1 MVCHLPDTA
10 DGPSLSL
17 PRAWHLTPR
26 PAIDRLCDMD
36 MGDLPPQFRPA
47 LRALA
52 TVIRNREPAVRERV
66 ERLRAEN
73 PGLSREALSKKL
85 IRRTR
90 ARVAATGAAS
100 GAAAIAPGIGT
111 VIAVGTIT
119 GQGLYA
125 MEQEAELV
133 LGIAMIHGVE
143 LTGSDE
149 RLLEALAV
157 IGLAGGAVKLRDNVL
172 VAGGERITI
181 AAFRHMPAQWLARAG
196 SDVMVR
202 VLGRA
207 LAMRAAASVG
217 RIVPLAIGL
226 AAGAGFDWAAV
237 TLLGRAAI
245 VYYGRAATDVAL
257 EPVATLDRLPAAK
270 DLGEVEAGD

>member
-1 MVCHLPDTA
+1 
-10 DGPSLSL
+10 
-17 PRAWHLTPR
+17 
-26 PAIDRLCDMD
+26 MD
-36 MGDLPPQFRPA
+36 LGDLPPQLRPA

-52 TVIRNREPAVRERV
+52 TVIHNREPAIRERV
-66 ERLRAEN
+66 ERLRDEN
-73 PGLSREALSKKL
+73 PDLSPAALSKLL

-100 GAAAIAPGIGT
+100 GVAAIAPGIGT
-111 VIAVGTIT
+111 VIALGTVT
-119 GQGLYA
+119 GQGLFA

-133 LGIAMIHGVE
+133 LGIAMIHGKE
-143 LTGSDE
+143 LSGSDD

-157 IGLAGGAVKLRDNVL
+157 IGVAGGAVKLRDNVL

-181 AAFRHMPAQWLARAG
+181 SAFRHTPARWLVRAG

-207 LAMRAAASVG
+207 MAIRAAASVG
-217 RIVPLAIGL
+217 RIVPLAIGV

-245 VYYGRAATDVAL
+245 GYYGRSATGEAL
-257 EPVATLDRLPAAK
+257 NPVTTLDPLPAGE
-270 DLGEVEAGD
+270 DLGEVQAGH

>member
-1 MVCHLPDTA
+1 
-10 DGPSLSL
+10 
-17 PRAWHLTPR
+17 
-26 PAIDRLCDMD
+26 MD
-36 MGDLPPQFRPA
+36 LGDLPPQLRPA
-47 LRALA
+47 LRVLA
-52 TVIRNREPAVRERV
+52 TVIHNREPAIRERV
-66 ERLRAEN
+66 ERLRDEN
-73 PGLSREALSKKL
+73 PGLSPAALSKVL

-100 GAAAIAPGIGT
+100 GVTAIAPGIGT
-111 VIAVGTIT
+111 VIALGTVT
-119 GQGLYA
+119 SQSLFA

-133 LGIAMIHGVE
+133 LGIAMIHGKE
-143 LTGSDE
+143 LKGSDE
-149 RLLEALAV
+149 RLMEALAV

>member
-1 MVCHLPDTA
+1 
-10 DGPSLSL
+10 
-17 PRAWHLTPR
+17 
-26 PAIDRLCDMD
+26 MD
-36 MGDLPPQFRPA
+36 LGDLPPQLRPA

-52 TVIRNREPAVRERV
+52 MVIHNREPAIRERV
-66 ERLRAEN
+66 ERLRDEN
-73 PGLSREALSKKL
+73 SGLSPAALSKLL

-100 GAAAIAPGIGT
+100 GVTAIAPGIGT
-111 VIAVGTIT
+111 VIALGTVT
-119 GQGLYA
+119 SQSLFA

-133 LGIAMIHGVE
+133 LGIAMIHGKE
-143 LTGSDE
+143 LRGSDE

-245 VYYGRAATDVAL
+245 VYYGRAAIDVAL
-257 EPVATLDRLPAAK
+257 DPVATLDPLPAAK

>member
-1 MVCHLPDTA
+1 
-10 DGPSLSL
+10 
-17 PRAWHLTPR
+17 
-26 PAIDRLCDMD
+26 MD
-36 MGDLPPQFRPA
+36 MGDLPPQFRRA

-52 TVIRNREPAVRERV
+52 TVIRNREPAVRQRV
-66 ERLRAEN
+66 ERLRVEN
-73 PGLSREALSKKL
+73 PGLSPEALSKKL

-90 ARVAATGAAS
+90 VRVAATGAAS

-111 VIAVGTIT
+111 VIALGTIT

-172 VAGGERITI
+172 VAGGEKITI
-181 AAFRHMPAQWLARAG
+181 AAFRHTPARWLARTG
-196 SDVMVR
+196 TDVLTR

-207 LAMRAAASVG
+207 VALRAGASVA
-217 RIVPLAIGL
+217 RIVPLAIGV
-226 AAGAGFDWAAV
+226 AAGASFDWAAV

-245 VYYGRAATDVAL
+245 RYYGRVAGDRVLSPPAA
-257 EPVATLDRLPAAK
+257 PMPLPAPEDFGDVK
-270 DLGEVEAGD
+270 AGH

>member
-1 MVCHLPDTA
+1 MNL
-10 DGPSLSL
+10 
-17 PRAWHLTPR
+17 
-26 PAIDRLCDMD
+26 
-36 MGDLPPQFRPA
+36 GDLPPQFRPA
-47 LRALA
+47 LRALV
-52 TVIRNREPAVRERV
+52 TVIHNREPAIRERV
-66 ERLRAEN
+66 ERLRDEN
-73 PGLSREALSKKL
+73 PGLSPDALSKIM

-111 VIAVGTIT
+111 VIALGTVT

-133 LGIAMIHGVE
+133 LGIAMIHGKE
-143 LTGSDE
+143 LSGSDE

-181 AAFRHMPAQWLARAG
+181 AAFRHMPARWLARAG
-196 SDVMVR
+196 SDVMAR

-217 RIVPLAIGL
+217 RVVPLAIGV
-226 AAGAGFDWAAV
+226 AVGAGFDWAAV

-245 VYYGRAATDVAL
+245 GYYGRVAPAAAL
-257 EPVATLDRLPAAK
+257 APVPMPDALPAVE
-270 DLGEVEAGD
+270 DLGDVEAGR